1 MTKKTKNAPR
11 WIDVKRIITGFDKKQ
26 LVELVGDLY
35 RLSMA
40 NKDFFHARFSLGEDP
55 LEPYKRIIQN
65 AIHPYREDN
74 EILDITSAT
83 EAIRHYSKAVDN
95 VKGEAELMTFFVECG
110 NNFTLSYGDIDR
122 ESGVIRVVINPY
134 FLEMYAESF
143 VTNIDLKFRVG
154 LKSDV
159 SKALYRFFQGQM
171 GTDISIEMIRLAA
184 AVNLTK
190 ALEKT
195 TLRTRI
201 RGVLRELETKGYL
214 KSFEITDD
222 EVVHIKKAAETAVN
236 IGRQI
241 LGSEKFDIS
250 QIRGPMG
257 DA

>member
-110 NNFTLSYGDIDR
+110 NNFTLSYGDIDEDFYDELLLMYEKAIETVMEIPLTEQKEFR
-122 ESGVIRVVINPY
+122 ERLHEIMTSASGIGWGY
-134 FLEMYAESF
+134 H
-143 VTNIDLKFRVG
+143 DG
-154 LKSDV
+154 LCELYY
-159 SKALYRFFQGQM
+159 KAFK
-171 GTDISIEMIRLAA
+171 
-184 AVNLTK
+184 TK
-190 ALEKT
+190 E
-195 TLRTRI
+195 
-201 RGVLRELETKGYL
+201 
-214 KSFEITDD
+214 
-222 EVVHIKKAAETAVN
+222 
-236 IGRQI
+236 
-241 LGSEKFDIS
+241 
-250 QIRGPMG
+250 
-257 DA
+257 